1 MRRFVLNTLGLGMIL
16 VLAGACTS
24 GSESTIDAPPGLN
37 GSDDVSGGEIIVSG
51 DLAAGT
57 AAPDPGDADTI
68 APATTV
74 APQATVEPSTSA
86 APTRSP
92 AETTP
97 SESATVTTEAE
108 PVGDGPVL
116 TSPVGND
123 DSGESP
129 GIGNGL
135 RPAFFALEATTVVE
149 CADANP
155 GTVNLRW
162 EVIGAES
169 VDVSVGAIG
178 DIRSPD
184 EPPAG
189 TIELPL
195 DCTAGSQYFVI
206 AENPDGETIR
216 SVTVGAG

>member
-24 GSESTIDAPPGLN
+24 GPESTIDAPPGLN

-51 DLAAGT
+51 DLAADT

-74 APQATVEPSTSA
+74 APQATAEPSTSA

-135 RPAFFALEATTVVE
+135 RPAFFALEATTV
-149 CADANP
+149 
-155 GTVNLRW
+155 NLRW

>member
-1 MRRFVLNTLGLGMIL
+1 MIL

-24 GSESTIDAPPGLN
+24 GAESTIDAPPGLN

-51 DLAAGT
+51 DLTAGT
-57 AAPDPGDADTI
+57 TAPDPGDADTA
-68 APATTV
+68 APTTTV
-74 APQATVEPSTSA
+74 APPATAAPSTSA
-86 APTRSP
+86 APTQSP
-92 AETTP
+92 AATTP
-97 SESATVTTEAE
+97 SETTTVTTEAE

-135 RPAFFALEATTVVE
+135 RPVFFALVATTVVE
-149 CADANP
+149 CADADP
-155 GTVNLRW
+155 GTVSLRW

-195 DCTAGSQYFVI
+195 DCATGSQYFVI